1 MGRYRS
7 RVPLNASGVGSF
19 EAAFGSN
26 TVSSV
31 EVTVVNASLRYTK
44 CNTEQDPFA
53 CGGGKPTDE
62 PVSGSVQVSVVA

>member
-1 MGRYRS
+1 MS
-7 RVPLNASGVGSF
+7 LNASGVGSF

-31 EVTVVNASLRYTK
+31 EITVVNASLRYTK
-44 CNTEQDPFA
+44 CNQNKTAFA

-62 PVSGSVQVSVVA
+62 PVSGSVQVSVVS